1 MKYYFNCYLVTM
13 QTTTALLQVLN
24 NLNFI
29 KRTGPNLFAGIPNHN
44 IESIAE
50 HSYKVAYLCL
60 IFSKK
65 FEDINLENLLTYVLI
80 DEWGEV
86 IIGDLPTSS
95 SSYKRYFETDIR
107 KLHKDAEIKAQKV
120 LLDDAALDK
129 PKLSKTEKDLYEFC
143 DILARTFELLNFKT
157 LGYKHKWIEKMFKIQ
172 LELLMKY
179 RFDFTYD
186 LVEELKNIYKKGMDN
201 KYLTKNL

>member
-1 MKYYFNCYLVTM
+1 M

-24 NLNFI
+24 NLNSL
-29 KRTGPNLFAGIPNHN
+29 KRTGPNLFAGIPNQN

-65 FEDINLENLLTYVLI
+65 FKDINLENLLTYVLI

-107 KLHKDAEIKAQKV
+107 KLHKDAETKAQKV

-129 PKLSKTEKDLYEFC
+129 PKLSKTENDLYEFC

-157 LGYKHKWIEKMFKIQ
+157 LGYKHNWIEKMFRIQ

-179 RFDFTYD
+179 RFEFTYD
-186 LVEELKNIYKKGMDN
+186 LVEELKKIYKKGMDN
-201 KYLTKNL
+201 KYLT